1 LSGGPSGTPDGDSG
15 WLERLYRT
23 HFHAVFRQ
31 CHARLWD
38 REDAADATHDVFA
51 RAAQRTDPFESTEHA
66 RAWLLSVA
74 RNHCTDVLRRRGRL
88 SQALA
93 IVGAGTES
101 TINPE
106 TVAVDRQVARSVL
119 AQLSLRER
127 RLLWHWAVERQP
139 LREIADRLRLNY
151 LAAAQALR
159 RARLRAVRIGARIAV
174 VVGLVRLRRA
184 LPAALSVH
192 PVFLIVL
199 IPLIAVSI
207 ASSVKHDADRRAAIM
222 ATGAPAAGRAPSMTK
237 PFHPAVAANTGQNPS
252 AAPTM
257 LAFGAGPSVP
267 QVAGAM
273 HQLDQLAMP
282 HQANTGNLWRLAGTL
297 LTSLPPGAA
306 PTTVPSL
313 PPLSHR

>member
-1 LSGGPSGTPDGDSG
+1 MLSGGPSGTPDGDPGS
-15 WLERLYRT
+15 LESLYRT
-23 HFHAVFRQ
+23 HFQAVFRQ

-51 RAAQRTDPFESTEHA
+51 RAAQRTEPFESKEHA

-93 IVGAGTES
+93 NVGTGTES

-127 RLLWHWAVERQP
+127 RLLWHSAVERQP

-174 VVGLVRLRRA
+174 VLGLVRLRRA

-192 PVFLIVL
+192 PVLLLAL
-199 IPLIAVSI
+199 IPLIAVSLP
-207 ASSVKHDADRRAAIM
+207 SSVKHDVERQSAITAA
-222 ATGAPAAGRAPSMTK
+222 GAPAAGRAPLITK
-237 PFHPAVAANTGQNPS
+237 PVHLAVAATSGLTPA

-257 LAFGAGPSVP
+257 LPFSAGPSVP
-267 QVAGAM
+267 QIAGVM
-273 HQLDQLAMP
+273 DQLDRLAMP
-282 HQANTGNLWRLAGTL
+282 HQPNSGNLWRLAGTL
-297 LTSLPPGAA
+297 LKSLPAAPA
-306 PTTVPSL
+306 PTTLPSL
-313 PPLSHR
+313 PLSH